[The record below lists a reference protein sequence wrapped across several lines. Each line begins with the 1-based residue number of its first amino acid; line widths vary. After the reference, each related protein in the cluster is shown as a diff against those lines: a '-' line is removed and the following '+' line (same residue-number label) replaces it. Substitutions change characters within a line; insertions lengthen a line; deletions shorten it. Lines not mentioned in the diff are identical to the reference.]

1 LVLLKGLF
9 NIIVKEVK
17 ELVRDPKIL
26 LPMIIIPLIMFPLMG
41 FAIQTSME
49 AAEGSMKEIS
59 VAVMDLDG
67 GPVAESL
74 KINLTDWN
82 AKIVQVDDPN
92 LTKAINYVQESNL
105 TGLIV
110 IPSGFSQNI
119 TEGGTSELEVYTP
132 YRGGGITETTSSSAV
147 SALLSFFENNLVD
160 QRIDEKFTEP
170 PTTVLNPIDLS
181 EKSIIKGKGVDV
193 PPDVLFG
200 LVMSQSTI
208 MPVGIMM
215 LLIFAMQLAATAVAS
230 EKEEKTLETLL
241 TLPINRF
248 MILAGKLTGSII
260 VAVVG
265 AVAYLIGFSYYMNS
279 FTGIIPGEAGVDL
292 AAIGLAPTLLSYS
305 LLGLSLFMALLS
317 ALALAISL
325 SVFAEDVRGA
335 QALVGPLSILFVFPM
350 IFSLFTDIYALPF
363 PLSIILLAIPFTHPM
378 LAANV
383 AFTGNYLVA
392 IGGIVYMA
400 IFTVA
405 VLYIAARLFGTEKI
419 LTAKLKFKRFS
430 LRKKK

>member
-1 LVLLKGLF
+1 LLKGLF

-49 AAEGSMKEIS
+49 AAEGGMKEIS

-74 KINLTDWN
+74 RINLTDWN
-82 AKIVQVDDPN
+82 AKIVQLDDPN
-92 LTKAINYVQESNL
+92 LTKAFNYVQESNL

-132 YRGGGITETTSSSAV
+132 FRGGSIIESTSSSAV

-181 EKSIIKGKGVDV
+181 EKSIIKGKGVDIN
-193 PPDVLFG
+193 PTVLFG
-200 LVMSQSTI
+200 LVISQSTI

-260 VAVVG
+260 VAIVG
-265 AVAYLIGFSYYMNS
+265 AVAYLVGFSYYMNS
-279 FTGIIPGEAGVDL
+279 FTGMIPTGVGVDL
-292 AAIGLAPTLLSYS
+292 ASIGLAPTLLSYV

-317 ALALAISL
+317 ALALAMSL

-335 QALVGPLSILFVFPM
+335 QALVGPLSILLVFPM
-350 IFSLFTDIYALPF
+350 IFTMFTDITALPF
-363 PLSIILLAIPFTHPM
+363 PLSIILLAIPFTHPL
-378 LAANV
+378 LASNV
-383 AFTGNYLVA
+383 AFTGNYLLA

-400 IFTVA
+400 IFTVG
-405 VLYIAARLFGTEKI
+405 VLYVAARLFGTEKI

>member
-1 LVLLKGLF
+1 MLKGLF

-41 FAIQTSME
+41 FAIQISME
-49 AAEGSMKEIS
+49 AAEESRGEIS
-59 VAVMDLDG
+59 IAVIDLDG

-74 KINLTDWN
+74 RINLTDWN

-147 SALLSFFENNLVD
+147 SSLLSFFENNLVD

-193 PPDVLFG
+193 PPNVLFG
-200 LVMSQSTI
+200 LVISQSTI

-317 ALALAISL
+317 ALALAISI